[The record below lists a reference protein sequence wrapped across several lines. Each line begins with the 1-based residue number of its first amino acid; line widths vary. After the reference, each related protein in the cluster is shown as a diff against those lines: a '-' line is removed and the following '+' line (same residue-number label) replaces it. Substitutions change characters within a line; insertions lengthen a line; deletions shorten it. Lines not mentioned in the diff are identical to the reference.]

1 MAQYISAATAA
12 SPEPMAKVVVI
23 ILLTLM
29 PTKVDASLSCGTARI
44 ALPSFVFLTKSCKA
58 IIMPRPMA
66 IVSSTFSGRATLP
79 TVMVGRL
86 KMACTLWGLAPNS
99 TMARFSKKMLIAS
112 AVISADIGP
121 ALRTGR

>member
-1 MAQYISAATAA
+1 M
-12 SPEPMAKVVVI
+12 
-23 ILLTLM
+23 
-29 PTKVDASLSCGTARI
+29 
-44 ALPSFVFLTKSCKA
+44 
-58 IIMPRPMA
+58 MPRPMA
-66 IVSSTFSGRATLP
+66 MVSSTFNGSATVP

>member
-1 MAQYISAATAA
+1 
-12 SPEPMAKVVVI
+12 
-23 ILLTLM
+23 
-29 PTKVDASLSCGTARI
+29 
-44 ALPSFVFLTKSCKA
+44 
-58 IIMPRPMA
+58 MPRPMA

-86 KMACTLWGLAPNS
+86 KIACTLWGLAPNS